1 MIIMSLFVHFVR
13 LRLVLKELCS
23 KGLLL
28 LIFGMN
34 MLIQVSV
41 SLDKIKNINKMRKLF
56 WEELMERQR
65 IVKCKAVAQNLQ
77 KWNTLNAINVKWKFV
92 YNIDL
97 KTFMIVNQSKIVSNI
112 KKLKKTLVFLI
123 GKKMLKKINLKKNL
137 LVKKWNVFFCAVLMF
152 QRHNKINRNNHKELH
167 SKYKILKALNVQY
180 AEEYAKTNKC

>member
-77 KWNTLNAINVKWKFV
+77 K
-92 YNIDL
+92 
-97 KTFMIVNQSKIVSNI
+97 
-112 KKLKKTLVFLI
+112 
-123 GKKMLKKINLKKNL
+123 
-137 LVKKWNVFFCAVLMF
+137 
-152 QRHNKINRNNHKELH
+152 
-167 SKYKILKALNVQY
+167 
-180 AEEYAKTNKC
+180 